1 MASATKI
8 SGTPGEVY
16 QREMVPA
23 IFARWAPDLIELA
36 GLRPGERVLDVAC
49 GTGVVTRLAAARV
62 GPAGKV
68 TGLDVNPAMLAA
80 ARALAA
86 PPGVEWVEGS
96 ALAIPL
102 LDESV
107 DAALCQQ
114 GLQFFPDRAT
124 ALREMR
130 RVLAPGGRLALA
142 VWQSVDRQPAFHA
155 LEQALA
161 RRIGAERAALPPF
174 SFGDREAL
182 RAVVAGAGFRDVRVR
197 AEIKT
202 TRFPSPQ
209 HFVRVIAA
217 GAPSMLGALAEQGP
231 DGLESL
237 AEEVAA
243 TLRPWVDDDGLAF
256 PQISHLVVA
265 RR

>member
-1 MASATKI
+1 MADAPPI

-62 GPAGKV
+62 GPTGKV
-68 TGLDVNPAMLAA
+68 TGLDINPAMLAA
-80 ARALAA
+80 ARAQAA
-86 PPGVEWVEGS
+86 PPAVEWVEGS

-102 LDESV
+102 PDESV
-107 DAALCQQ
+107 DAVLCQQ
-114 GLQFFPDRAT
+114 GLQFFPDRAA

-130 RVLAPGGRLALA
+130 RALGPGGRLVLS
-142 VWQSVDRQPAFHA
+142 VWQAVDRQPAFHA

-161 RRIGAERAALPPF
+161 RRIGTERAALPPF

-209 HFVRVIAA
+209 HFVQVIAA

-243 TLRPWVDDDGLAF
+243 TLHPWVDDDGLAF
-256 PQISHLVVA
+256 PQISHIVVA
-265 RR
+265 HR

>member
-36 GLRPGERVLDVAC
+36 GLRSGERVLDVAC
-49 GTGVVTRLAAARV
+49 GTGVVTRLAAERV
-62 GPAGKV
+62 GPTGKV
-68 TGLDVNPAMLAA
+68 TGLDINKEMLAA
-80 ARALAA
+80 ARAQAA
-86 PPGVEWVEGS
+86 PATIEWVEGS

-102 LDESV
+102 PDESV
-107 DAALCQQ
+107 DAVLCQQ

-130 RVLAPGGRLALA
+130 RVLVLGGRLALS

-161 RRIGAERAALPPF
+161 RRVGAQRAALPPF

-182 RAVVAGAGFRDVRVR
+182 RAVVTGAGFREVRVR

-209 HFVRVIAA
+209 HFVQVVAA
-217 GAPSMLGALAEQGP
+217 GAPSMLGALTEQGA

-237 AEEVAA
+237 AQEVAGS
-243 TLRPWVDDDGLAF
+243 LGPWVDDDGLAF
-256 PQISHLVVA
+256 PQISHIVAA